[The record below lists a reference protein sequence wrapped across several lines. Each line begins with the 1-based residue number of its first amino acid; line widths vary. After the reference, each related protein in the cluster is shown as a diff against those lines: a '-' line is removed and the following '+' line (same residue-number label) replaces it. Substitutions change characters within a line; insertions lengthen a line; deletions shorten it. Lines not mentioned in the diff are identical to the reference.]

1 MTKWFVN
8 VKCIW
13 NMILD
18 TLFTPCIQLRCGTS
32 VYFCVGVILL
42 TYVNVKT
49 SGLLLFLFE
58 DMVLHIAPSRCVSNV
73 NKKNL
78 KDRGNFLIKRYFLL
92 RFVEA
97 VSSWGSS
104 PNLTSYIKRISAY
117 KITSTPEIIRES

>member
-1 MTKWFVN
+1 MSKWFVN

-18 TLFTPCIQLRCGTS
+18 TLCTPCIQVRCCTS
-32 VYFCVGVILL
+32 VYFCVGVIFL

-58 DMVLHIAPSRCVSNV
+58 GMVLHIAPSRCVSNV